1 MMMLIVGVFVFAA
14 LAPVSAWTP
23 TLSNRVSPTF
33 ALASGV
39 KPVHFK
45 RLTALSSFLNEDID
59 EVMNE
64 EKGWRGGTWLW
75 KRREKMI
82 SLQAQLASAGASG
95 LIAYGVLNCLYYT
108 LVTAVVWASMTVKA
122 AASSAAAAATTVTF
136 KQKLRVNAAKLPKVM
151 LVVWAGSQA
160 TKAFRIAGSVALAPV
175 AGTFI
180 DRVRT
185 RFGWTKGR
193 TVTFISSMLLGGT
206 FMFYAALILFSSV
219 IA

>member
-1 MMMLIVGVFVFAA
+1 M
-14 LAPVSAWTP
+14 
-23 TLSNRVSPTF
+23 
-33 ALASGV
+33 
-39 KPVHFK
+39 
-45 RLTALSSFLNEDID
+45 TALSSFLNEDID

-108 LVTAVVWASMTVKA
+108 LVTAVVWASMTVKS
-122 AASSAAAAATTVTF
+122 AASSSSAGAAATATATAATVTF
-136 KQKLRVNAAKLPKVM
+136 KQKLQVNAAKLPKVM